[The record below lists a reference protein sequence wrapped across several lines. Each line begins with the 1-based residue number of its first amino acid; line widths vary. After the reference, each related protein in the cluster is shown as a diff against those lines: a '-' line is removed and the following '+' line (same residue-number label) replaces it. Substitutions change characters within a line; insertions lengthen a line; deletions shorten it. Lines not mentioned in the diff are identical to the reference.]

1 MLLEA
6 SMKSNTLLFA
16 NSISKTFS
24 LKDSLGKKSV
34 LTAVD
39 QVSLELQAGET
50 LGVAGESGCGKST
63 LARMMAG
70 LLEPDSGTVE
80 YAGTV
85 ISKLDKDGSRQ
96 FRRKVQMVFQDP
108 FSSLNPRLRIGD
120 AIAEPMLIH
129 NLVSRA
135 ELRQAAVDLMEQTGL
150 AADQYD
156 RFPHQFSGGQ
166 RQRIGIARALAAR
179 PDILLADEP
188 VSSLDISIQA
198 QIINL
203 LQDLK
208 NRHNLTMMVISH
220 DLSVLRHISDRI
232 AVMYLGTIVELATAA
247 RLFENSLH
255 PYTRLLFSAIP
266 RIHGNKK
273 SEPQS
278 AVCDPPAMA
287 ALPVGC
293 RFQARCPLATDLCRQ
308 ESPLLTKKSDG
319 HYVACHLAH

>member
-1 MLLEA
+1 
-6 SMKSNTLLFA
+6 MKSNTLLFA
-16 NSISKTFS
+16 SSISKTFS

-39 QVSLELQAGET
+39 QVSLALQAGET

>member
-1 MLLEA
+1 
-6 SMKSNTLLFA
+6 MKSNALLFA

-70 LLEPDSGTVE
+70 LLEPESGTVE

-135 ELRQAAVDLMEQTGL
+135 KLRQAAVDLMEQTGL

>member
-1 MLLEA
+1 
-6 SMKSNTLLFA
+6 MKSNTLLFA